1 MKRKIFS
8 IFKMKMEYQILISI
22 VLAFLAGVYTPQL
35 ALESAVLGKIYLTL
49 LKFVIAPL
57 LFFSI
62 VTSITGFGDIKQM
75 GRLGGYTFGIYMSTT
90 FFAIIVSLLYMNIFS
105 PGVGFEA
112 TYESFESTNTAQLSM
127 SSFLLSMI
135 PSNVISPFLTNNAM
149 QLVFMAFIFGIASLV
164 IVDKKK
170 VEQVYHASNTIT
182 EIVLKF
188 TTWIIALTPFGIFGL
203 ISSLIAKNG
212 LSPILDLWQFVLV
225 ILAGLFTHMLITL
238 PLLASILGKFN
249 PYKYLIK
256 MKEVILFAFSTASS
270 SATLPLNLTKTV
282 EVGKVDKKIA
292 ELVLPIGATVNMDG
306 TALYQAGVAL
316 FVAQMVGIDLDL
328 SQQITIA
335 IIVVLA
341 SVGAAGIPGA
351 GIVLLTTVFTTIGL
365 PIEAIGVIM
374 VVDRFLDM
382 FRTAVNISGD
392 IFVSKIIDRIYKRD
406 AHIKDSFE

>member
-1 MKRKIFS
+1 
-8 IFKMKMEYQILISI
+8 
-22 VLAFLAGVYTPQL
+22 
-35 ALESAVLGKIYLTL
+35 
-49 LKFVIAPL
+49 
-57 LFFSI
+57 
-62 VTSITGFGDIKQM
+62 
-75 GRLGGYTFGIYMSTT
+75 MSTT

-256 MKEVILFAFSTASS
+256 MKEVVLFAFSTASS

-341 SVGAAGIPGA
+341 SVGAA
-351 GIVLLTTVFTTIGL
+351 VETIGL
-365 PIEAIGVIM
+365 NKVRKAIDKVVIIA
-374 VVDRFLDM
+374 VLERFLCVM
-382 FRTAVNISGD
+382 ESPFL
-392 IFVSKIIDRIYKRD
+392 
-406 AHIKDSFE
+406 